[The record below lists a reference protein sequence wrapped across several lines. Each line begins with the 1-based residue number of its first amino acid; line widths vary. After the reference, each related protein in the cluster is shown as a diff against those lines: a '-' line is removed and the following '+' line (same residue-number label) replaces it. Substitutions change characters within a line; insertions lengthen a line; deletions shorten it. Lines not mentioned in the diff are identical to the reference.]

1 MLTTFFSALQIFLL
15 RLVDVSFYTI
25 RIMLVRRGYRLLT
38 LVFAFMQSLVFVT
51 ALRAVTSDLGNL
63 SKALGYALGF
73 ATGMILGM
81 WLEERLAVGY
91 THLRIIS
98 YGQGI
103 NLTSHLRQAGY
114 AVTEVSALGKDGTVT
129 LLNCGVRRRS
139 VGKVEKMIAEIDP
152 QAFITAEDVRPVQRG
167 RWTQDSPR

>member
-1 MLTTFFSALQIFLL
+1 MLTSLFSALQIFML

-25 RIMLVRRGYRLLT
+25 RLMLVRRGFRLLT
-38 LVFAFMQSLVFVT
+38 LVFAFMQSLVFVI
-51 ALRAVTSDLGNL
+51 ALRSVLSDLGNW
-63 SKALGYALGF
+63 SKALGYSIGF
-73 ATGMILGM
+73 ATGMVLGM

-98 YGQGI
+98 YGHGI
-103 NLTSHLRQAGY
+103 KLTSHLRQAGY

-139 VGKVEKMIAEIDP
+139 LHKVEELVLEIDP
-152 QAFITAEDVRPVQRG
+152 NAFVTAEDVRPVQRG
-167 RWTQDSPR
+167 RWDQGK

>member
-1 MLTTFFSALQIFLL
+1 ML

-25 RIMLVRRGYRLLT
+25 RLMLVRRGYRLLT
-38 LVFAFMQSLVFVT
+38 MVFAFMQSLVFVT
-51 ALRAVTSDLGNL
+51 ALRSVISDLDNWG
-63 SKALGYALGF
+63 KALGYSLGF

-98 YGQGI
+98 YGHGI
-103 NLTSHLRQAGY
+103 QLTSHLRRAGY

-139 VGKVEKMIAEIDP
+139 VHKVEKLIAEIDP

-167 RWTQDSPR
+167 RWPKDTKR